1 MKNNLLGYKPC
12 LSPTSLQYSSQP
24 LRVRDWIFFFFALR
38 WNVSFLLCFTRD
50 SRSPGYESHILL
62 PATLSLLKYSY
73 KILGS
78 CSSNS
83 HEGKKKAAILST
95 GWTSTQ
101 VKLWHWFQLW
111 GLPDVIGDAFPHQCT
126 DLLSWALG
134 ELSNCNPRYGC
145 FLQKAAWSKR
155 PGTERWCPQ
164 EQVVLLCTQV
174 WKHQG
179 AAPQAA
185 TMHLASESINDFSLS
200 ALPSRQS

>member
-1 MKNNLLGYKPC
+1 MECFL
-12 LSPTSLQYSSQP
+12 
-24 LRVRDWIFFFFALR
+24 
-38 WNVSFLLCFTRD
+38 LLCFMRD

-111 GLPDVIGDAFPHQCT
+111 GLPDVIGDAFPHECT
-126 DLLSWALG
+126 DLVSWALG
-134 ELSNCNPRYGC
+134 ELSNCSPRYGC
-145 FLQKAAWSKR
+145 FLQKVAWSKR
-155 PGTERWCPQ
+155 PETERRCPKSRRFCSAHRSGSTKELTLKQ
-164 EQVVLLCTQV
+164 PQCT
-174 WKHQG
+174 WR
-179 AAPQAA
+179 
-185 TMHLASESINDFSLS
+185 LS
-200 ALPSRQS
+200 P